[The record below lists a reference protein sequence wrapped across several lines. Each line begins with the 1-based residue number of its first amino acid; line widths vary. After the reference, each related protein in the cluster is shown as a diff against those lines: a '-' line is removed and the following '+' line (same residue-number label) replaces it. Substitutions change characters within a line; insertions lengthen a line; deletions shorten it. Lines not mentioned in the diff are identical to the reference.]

1 MIIGPVSN
9 PPRRVLVLEPSPV
22 FRQAIQDILGAAG
35 YQVVVCDSVEQL
47 VTSARQGPPELA
59 LAAWPSLEGLLV
71 DDRLHDLAAV
81 GRRLR
86 LVPMVPRGWLSVL
99 RPAELGV
106 AGVLA
111 RPADRDELL
120 ALLSA
125 ERQRATLVGQVVE
138 QHILA

>member
-1 MIIGPVSN
+1 VSE
-9 PPRRVLVLEPSPV
+9 PSRRILLLEPSPV
-22 FRQAIQDILGAAG
+22 LRQVVQDILAAAG
-35 YQVVVCDSVEQL
+35 YQVVVCESVEQL
-47 VTSARQGPPELA
+47 VASARQGPPELA

-71 DDRLHDLAAV
+71 DERLHDLAAV
-81 GRRLR
+81 SRRLR

-120 ALLSA
+120 AFVSA
-125 ERQRATLVGQVVE
+125 ERQPATLVGQVVE
-138 QHILA
+138 QHVLA